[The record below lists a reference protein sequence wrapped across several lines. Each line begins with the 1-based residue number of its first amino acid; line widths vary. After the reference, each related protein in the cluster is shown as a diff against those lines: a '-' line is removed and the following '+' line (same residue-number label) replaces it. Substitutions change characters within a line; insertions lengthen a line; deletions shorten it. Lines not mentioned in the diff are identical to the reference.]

1 MKFKKIK
8 EEELFIMVNK
18 FVKIDDIDVTGKR
31 VLIRVDMNVPMKN
44 GKIANKERIERSI
57 PTIAELVAK
66 KAKVI
71 IISHLGRPEGN
82 GFEAEFSLKPI
93 AEELSA
99 LIKQNVKMADDVI
112 GEKVEKEVHSLQ
124 EGEILMLENVRF
136 YKAETKNDLEFTK
149 KLAALGEIYVS
160 DAFSAAH
167 RAHSST
173 EGLAHLLPYAAGRLM
188 QEELEALEK
197 ALMNPVKP
205 VLGIVGGAK
214 ISTKLNVFYNLV
226 KKVQFMIIG
235 GGMANTFLNALGVDI
250 GKSLCEHDMKDECNK
265 IIAEAK
271 KYGCQISLP
280 VDSRV
285 AKSIDSGSSAIVVET
300 NKLPEDLEIFDIGDQ
315 SIKNFIEVIQ
325 DVKTVIW
332 NGPVGA
338 FEFKPFETGTV
349 TLAKEVAKLTK
360 AGKMVSIAGGG
371 DTVSALQMADVYN
384 DFTYVSTAGGAFL
397 EWMEGKE
404 LPGVSVLYKK

>member
-1 MKFKKIK
+1 M
-8 EEELFIMVNK
+8 
-18 FVKIDDIDVTGKR
+18 
-31 VLIRVDMNVPMKN
+31 
-44 GKIANKERIERSI
+44 
-57 PTIAELVAK
+57 
-66 KAKVI
+66 
-71 IISHLGRPEGN
+71 
-82 GFEAEFSLKPI
+82 
-93 AEELSA
+93 
-99 LIKQNVKMADDVI
+99 KQNVKMADDVI

-149 KLAALGEIYVS
+149 KLASLGEIYVS

-235 GGMANTFLNALGVDI
+235 GGMANTFLNALGVNI

-265 IIAEAK
+265 IIEEAK

-300 NKLPEDLEIFDIGDQ
+300 NKLPKDLEIFDIGDQ

>member
-93 AEELSA
+93 AEELSD
-99 LIKQNVKMADDVI
+99 LMKQNVKMADDVI

-235 GGMANTFLNALGVDI
+235 GGMANTFLNALGVNI

-265 IIAEAK
+265 IIEEAK

-300 NKLPEDLEIFDIGDQ
+300 NKLPKDLEIFDIGDQ

-371 DTVSALQMADVYN
+371 DTVSALQMADVCN